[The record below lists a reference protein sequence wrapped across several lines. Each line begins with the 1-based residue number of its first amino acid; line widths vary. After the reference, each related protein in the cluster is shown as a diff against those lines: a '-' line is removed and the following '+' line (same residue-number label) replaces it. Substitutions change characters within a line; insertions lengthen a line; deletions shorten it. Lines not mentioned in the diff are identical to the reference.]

1 MTWDSTCCVR
11 SIPKAQREK
20 TINAK
25 VSGCG
30 ELEKN
35 PMTFDFLLLLFKV
48 MLFLCGVLKW
58 RRIITSEHFL
68 ANGLFYPNI
77 SAGASVLLLFLKEP
91 CCSCTLLYNCIIL
104 SRQMQYYSVQ
114 YKRIE
119 RGAITL
125 ELQSSCYASYL
136 SAGYSVL
143 GFVPCHSGD
152 S

>member
-1 MTWDSTCCVR
+1 MCAPSQRLRERKQSMQR
-11 SIPKAQREK
+11 SVDVVNWKKIQWHL
-20 TINAK
+20 I
-25 VSGCG
+25 
-30 ELEKN
+30 
-35 PMTFDFLLLLFKV
+35 FFLLFKV

-58 RRIITSEHFL
+58 WRIITSEHFL

>member
-1 MTWDSTCCVR
+1 MGLNMLCVLH
-11 SIPKAQREK
+11 PKGSERENNQCK
-20 TINAK
+20 GQWMWWIGKKSNDIW
-25 VSGCG
+25 
-30 ELEKN
+30 
-35 PMTFDFLLLLFKV
+35 FFLLLFKV

-58 RRIITSEHFL
+58 WRIITSEHFL

-91 CCSCTLLYNCIIL
+91 CCSCTLLYNRIIL